1 MKKTR
6 RMMAAEQQTGQAID
20 KLIPMLIRK
29 HGLRG
34 AAKEIGIHPGTM
46 SYWMLKLDLSYN
58 EIRSK
63 P

>member
-6 RMMAAEQQTGQAID
+6 RMVVAEQQTGQAID

-29 HGLRG
+29 YGLRG
-34 AAKEIGIHPGTM
+34 AAKEVGIHPGTM
-46 SYWMLKLDLSYN
+46 SYWMLKLDLNYDQ
-58 EIRSK
+58 IQSK

>member
-6 RMMAAEQQTGQAID
+6 KMITAEQQTGQAID
-20 KLIPMLIRK
+20 KLIPMLVRK

-34 AAKEIGIHPGTM
+34 AAKEVGIHAGTM
-46 SYWMLKLDLSYN
+46 SYWMLKLGLNYD
-58 EIRSK
+58 EIQSK

>member
-1 MKKTR
+1 MS
-6 RMMAAEQQTGQAID
+6 AEQQTGQAID

-29 HGLRG
+29 YGLRG

-46 SYWMLKLDLSYN
+46 SYWMLKLGLNYS
-58 EIRSK
+58 EIQSK